1 MRFKELLDAWTDA
14 ARPVKTAR
22 EYAVRLPLDDA
33 AKIHALA
40 ELYPGHTEEDLITD
54 LLTTAIQELEA
65 VMPYRPGARV
75 ISQDEQGDPVYED
88 VGPTPRYLE
97 LTKRY
102 KQELAGELRRGGRTP
117 E

>member
-1 MRFKELLDAWTDA
+1 MSFKDLLDTWSAE

-33 AKIHALA
+33 AKLHALA
-40 ELYPGHTEEDLITD
+40 ELFPGHTEEDLITD
-54 LLTTAIQELEA
+54 LIGAALHEIEA
-65 VMPYRPGARV
+65 SMPYRPGARV
-75 ISQDEQGDPVYED
+75 ISHDEQGDPVYED
-88 VGPTPRYLE
+88 AGPMPRFLE

-102 KQELAGELRRGGRTP
+102 KHQLAAEARSGGRVR

>member
-1 MRFKELLDAWTDA
+1 MGFKELLDTWSAE

-40 ELYPGHTEEDLITD
+40 ELFPGHTEEDLITD
-54 LLTTAIQELEA
+54 LINAALREVETS
-65 VMPYRPGARV
+65 MPYRAGSQV

-88 VGPTPRYLE
+88 VGPMPRFLE

-102 KQELAGELRRGGRTP
+102 KQQLATEARSGGRAR

>member
-1 MRFKELLDAWTDA
+1 MSFKELLDTWGAE

-40 ELYPGHTEEDLITD
+40 ELFPGHTEEDLITD
-54 LLTTAIQELEA
+54 LIDAALREVEA
-65 VMPYRPGARV
+65 AMPYRAGSRV
-75 ISQDEQGDPVYED
+75 ISHDEQGDPVFED
-88 VGPTPRYLE
+88 VGPTPRFLE
-97 LTKRY
+97 LTKHYR
-102 KQELAGELRRGGRTP
+102 QQLATEARSGGRAS